1 MVAAVNL
8 EAGMPTVEI
17 ALRRLELGLSD
28 ARMRHAAAV
37 RLIHGCGSSGRGG
50 AIHDGVH
57 SHLARMKSQGK
68 IREFVPGEEFSP
80 FSQQARNAL
89 ALCPE
94 LSRDRDFARENR
106 GVTLVVL

>member
-17 ALRRLELGLSD
+17 ALRRLELGLD
-28 ARMRHAAAV
+28 ARMRHGPRA
-37 RLIHGCGSSGRGG
+37 LIHGYGSSGRGG

-57 SHLARMKSQGK
+57 SHLARMSRRQ
-68 IREFVPGEEFSP
+68 RLEFVPGRNFPHFRSRRAMRSRSARSSP
-80 FSQQARNAL
+80 
-89 ALCPE
+89 
-94 LSRDRDFARENR
+94 DRDFARENR

>member
-1 MVAAVNL
+1 MVATVNL

-17 ALRRLELGLSD
+17 ALRRLDLSLND
-28 ARMRHAAAV
+28 ARTRHTAAV
-37 RLIHGCGSSGRGG
+37 RLIHGYGSSGRGG
-50 AIHDGVH
+50 AIREGVH
-57 SHLARMKSQGK
+57 SHLAELKSAGR

-80 FSQQARNAL
+80 FSAQARHAL

-94 LSRDRDFARENR
+94 LSHDRDYSRENR

>member
-37 RLIHGCGSSGRGG
+37 RLIHGYGSSGRGG

-68 IREFVPGEEFSP
+68 IREFVPGGGIFP
-80 FSQQARNAL
+80 LFAAGAQCARAL
-89 ALCPE
+89 PGALP
-94 LSRDRDFARENR
+94 RPRFRP
-106 GVTLVVL
+106 

>member
-1 MVAAVNL
+1 
-8 EAGMPTVEI
+8 
-17 ALRRLELGLSD
+17 
-28 ARMRHAAAV
+28 
-37 RLIHGCGSSGRGG
+37 
-50 AIHDGVH
+50 
-57 SHLARMKSQGK
+57 MKSQGK

>member
-8 EAGMPTVEI
+8 EAGMPTVEV

-28 ARMRHAAAV
+28 ARMRRASAV
-37 RLIHGCGSSGRGG
+37 RLIHGYGSSGRGG
-50 AIHDGVH
+50 AIRDGVH
-57 SHLARMKSQGK
+57 SCLARMKSQGK

-80 FSQQARNAL
+80 FSQQARHAL

-94 LSRDRDFARENR
+94 LSHDRDFARENR